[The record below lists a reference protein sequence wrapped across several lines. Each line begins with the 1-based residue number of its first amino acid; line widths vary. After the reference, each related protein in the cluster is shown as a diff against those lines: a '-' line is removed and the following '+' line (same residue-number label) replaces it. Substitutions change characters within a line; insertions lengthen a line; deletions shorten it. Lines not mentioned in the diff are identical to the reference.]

1 MKNVIKIKVV
11 GKNIERFIRKLT
23 NQKIDL
29 LDIQY
34 RKYDEVLLKI
44 YAKDYEKIEKIKTIY
59 QISIVDTYGFIK
71 LKKIIHYY
79 KILLACI
86 VLGTCLLLFLTNVIT
101 EVEVIHSDKSIRN
114 LLKDEVGEYGI
125 KKYRLKKSYKK
136 VEQIKKEVL
145 NKNKEK
151 IEWLE
156 IINIGTKYEIK
167 VEERKINEPK
177 KEQEKVNIVAK
188 KSAIIRRI
196 EAKRG
201 VVTKE
206 INSYVSA
213 GDTIISGEIY
223 LNEELKNI
231 VSANGVVYGEVWYK
245 SSVEFP
251 YLYYETNYTGKKK
264 SVYSIKFL
272 NWSLDL
278 FNFHPFKQSK
288 KKEKVLLKHPFLP
301 FRLVK
306 ETQEEII
313 IKDKIYTVEEA
324 RTEARN
330 LAKKKMEEQLGKN
343 ESIITTKDLKVSTK
357 ESKIRLD
364 VFFTVYENI
373 TDYKKINEEK
383 IKIEIEETKKE

>member
-34 RKYDEVLLKI
+34 KKYDEVLLKI

-125 KKYRLKKSYKK
+125 KKYRLKKSYKQ

-196 EAKRG
+196 EAKSG

-272 NWSLDL
+272 NWSIDL

>member
-34 RKYDEVLLKI
+34 KKYDEVLLKI

-125 KKYRLKKSYKK
+125 KKYRLKKSYKQ

-196 EAKRG
+196 EAKSG